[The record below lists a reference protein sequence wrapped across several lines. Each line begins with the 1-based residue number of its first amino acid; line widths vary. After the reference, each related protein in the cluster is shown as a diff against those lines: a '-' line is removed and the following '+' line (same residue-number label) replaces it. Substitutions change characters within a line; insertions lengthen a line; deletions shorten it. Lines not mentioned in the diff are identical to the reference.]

1 MTTAAV
7 IELGGR
13 RFQRLEGSTVKHDFW
28 LMAQAREA
36 GLDQVRIASKKRE
49 DVEAAMEEL
58 LDRVILGGYALRL
71 LGGLLLPDGMNPRE
85 WTPEVAAGITAHLEL
100 LTDREEKN
108 QIRPLVASMLA
119 GFFTSGLASLRTS
132 GASSSATKGEADE
145 PGSASAGD

>member
-1 MTTAAV
+1 
-7 IELGGR
+7 
-13 RFQRLEGSTVKHDFW
+13 
-28 LMAQAREA
+28 
-36 GLDQVRIASKKRE
+36 
-49 DVEAAMEEL
+49 MEEL

-71 LGGLLLPDGMNPRE
+71 LGGLLLPEGMNPRE

-132 GASSSATKGEADE
+132 SASSSATKGEADE
-145 PGSASAGD
+145 PGSASAGG

>member
-1 MTTAAV
+1 MTNAA

-36 GLDQVRIASKKRE
+36 GLDQVRIASKKRD

-71 LGGLLLPDGMNPRE
+71 LGGLLLPEGMNPRE
-85 WTPEVAAGITAHLEL
+85 WTPEVAAGITAHLES

-145 PGSASAGD
+145 PGSASAGV

>member
-1 MTTAAV
+1 MTNGTV

-13 RFQRLEGSTVKHDFW
+13 RFKRLECSTVKHDFW
-28 LMAQAREA
+28 LMSQVREA

-49 DVEAAMEEL
+49 DVEAAMEAL

-71 LGGLLLPDGMNPRE
+71 LGGLLLPEGMDPRE

-100 LTDREEKN
+100 LTDPDEKS

-119 GFFTSGLASLRTS
+119 GFFASGLASLRIS
-132 GASSSATKGEADE
+132 GASSSATKGETDE
-145 PGSASAGD
+145 PESTSAGD